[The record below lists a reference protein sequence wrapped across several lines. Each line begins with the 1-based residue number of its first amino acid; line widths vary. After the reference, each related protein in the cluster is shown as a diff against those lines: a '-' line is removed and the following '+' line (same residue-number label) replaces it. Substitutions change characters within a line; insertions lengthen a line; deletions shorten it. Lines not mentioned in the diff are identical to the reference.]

1 MTMRTAEVGGTA
13 PPSRSR
19 TPHSIS
25 TAFSKNA
32 LFLPLLLCLAGCICS
47 ACLRYQMHS
56 DSIFPFSFKCNQV
69 VPCFVY

>member
-1 MTMRTAEVGGTA
+1 MRKAEAGGTA

-19 TPHSIS
+19 TPHSTS

-32 LFLPLLLCLAGCICS
+32 LLLALLLSLVGCICS
-47 ACLRYQMHS
+47 TCLRYQMHS
-56 DSIFPFSFKCNQV
+56 DSLFPFSFKCNQV